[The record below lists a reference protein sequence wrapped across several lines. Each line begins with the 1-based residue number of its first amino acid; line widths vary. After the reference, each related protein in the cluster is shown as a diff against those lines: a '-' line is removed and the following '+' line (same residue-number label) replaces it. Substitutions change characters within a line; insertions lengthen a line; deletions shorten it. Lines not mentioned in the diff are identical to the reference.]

1 MFPDLVVL
9 LVFSKKW
16 LVVASYK
23 KLEGRRLEEEM
34 MPYYKREVKMSK
46 GIRLKEEMMSQ
57 YMRKV

>member
-9 LVFSKKW
+9 ILFSQKW
-16 LVVASYK
+16 LVVVSYK

-46 GIRLKEEMMSQ
+46 GIRLEKEMMS
-57 YMRKV
+57 